1 MSASGTDDRIRN
13 LLDVLEAVP
22 GDVRAFA
29 ELAKRYEDG
38 ARHDDLVALHE
49 RAARVAPD
57 PAAATAH
64 LCAAARAAADLLKS
78 PARAEELW
86 RQVLLVEPLH
96 AGAHGALVALAEV
109 RDDAAVLAEALEG
122 AASAASDPA
131 TAARLTLRLGKVQEE
146 RLGRRD
152 RAALLY
158 TRAARIDPA
167 LHEAREAALACYLA
181 LRRWGQARRMLDAS
195 RDDGPPAVMA
205 AAYARLG
212 AALAEE
218 PLEHPLAMDVLIE
231 ALALDRAAPGAAAAR
246 ERLRALPRIWREES
260 ARLETRAAE
269 LARSGERREAGLTVI
284 RMAQLCAAWDPAGQ
298 ERVVALVERAWSLAP
313 GLPEAL
319 ELLERIFAERGDFRG
334 QAETLERLAAG
345 TRDRAARVGLQL
357 ELERLHLVRFGDTP
371 AALRALLTAL
381 ELDPAC
387 ETAAVQA
394 FEHLADAGQAAE
406 AVALLE
412 RHLAA
417 SPEKPQHALWRTRAA
432 GLAVTVLGDPA
443 RARRHLEAALRA
455 DPGHA
460 PAAVALAPILEQ
472 AGEWQRLVEVLEIG
486 LPAEPDPFERVRRLG
501 RIAAIQAERLERPR
515 EALRTLARAL
525 AIDPRRAETRL
536 AMQRAAAAAGAN
548 VDLVRAFRAAV
559 EALAGDAAAR
569 APLLRRVAEILDR
582 DLDRPDEA
590 ARAWGDVT
598 ANDPADA
605 EAAAALTAVMARA
618 GRHAD
623 AARALEVEIARASG
637 DEKRALTVRLAR
649 LRADAGEPDRAA
661 ALWRGLLTARGDDA
675 EALRGLADALQ
686 HAPGE
691 RAAEERVVVLG
702 RLVVRSD
709 APGEREQ
716 LELERGEVLAEP
728 LGRLGEAAGAAL
740 TVLRSG
746 GTQRAVRDRAVAL
759 LEKLLA
765 RGVDPLRI
773 AQVLAPAYA
782 AAGQP
787 EKQVAMLELI
797 ARRLP
802 ADGDARERAR
812 HLLDASVLRAERL
825 GDPRGALSDASEAL
839 QACPDHAEA
848 RRRCERLAAEVGAFG
863 ELYALLVESARRLE
877 GRPDDELAL
886 RRRAAEVAEQD
897 LGSTHDADAQLRRC
911 LAIRPDDPEIV
922 ADLTRVAIAGERWE
936 EVAEL
941 LLARSR
947 GTTGAERLALLTQL
961 GEVLLERLGDP
972 QAAADTY
979 AEALVHAAAEQR
991 PRLLAR
997 RAAALE
1003 QAGRTDERDAVL
1015 AELAASGRGV
1025 PASRVPG
1032 AEAAILS
1039 AKNPMSDSHPHPDT
1053 GAPPMTETPPAPG
1066 APAEPAAPAGP
1077 LDAAATAARSSPG
1090 DAALRR
1096 ELRRV
1101 ADESGDAEGCAAVL
1115 EELAM
1120 SAPPEA
1126 RVAIWRELADWSER
1140 RLNSPDRAAQAWARV
1155 LAVAPGD
1162 PEALTNLRK
1171 SYRARERWQDLHDV
1185 CTEIARRASEPAAR
1199 HDALREAAVV
1209 AQGRLQDRE
1218 KAVAAWQAVL
1228 AAAPEDRE
1236 AMAALAELFREDP
1249 AARAVMLA
1257 KQAQLIEGDA
1267 DPRKPIDAYAAILAE
1282 RPRDPATIAGLERLL
1297 KRADARGP
1305 AARLLE
1311 NVHRVAGD
1319 AKKLAEVLEVRLEL
1333 AQRNER
1339 TPLLAEV
1346 AALQERIGDRKKAF
1360 LARVRLWRETIREGQ
1375 DQPAARAE
1383 LERVAADAGGIEELV
1398 KAYEE
1403 AIEGGLVM
1411 GQAALDVR
1419 RRLATLWSDRLGKP
1433 EQAARW
1439 LEEVAAQAP
1448 GAEVLGALARIYR
1461 KLGDLP
1467 LLTTALKRLAQG
1479 TTAPGARKELWLEVA
1494 RITEEQIRDR
1504 DGAIEAYRQVLSAD
1518 PDDLPV
1524 MRLLG
1529 RLLGMAERFEE
1540 QAEFLV
1546 REIALVEKRPGFE
1559 AEGSE
1564 LRFRLGRLR
1573 QDRLG
1578 DTAGALEAYREVL
1591 ARVARH
1597 PGALQALEEL
1607 SRTSGPSAR
1616 DAASILES
1624 TWSSG
1629 GDHAK
1634 VVEALEAKAA
1644 LEADTVAR
1652 AALLRRVAE
1661 LYAGPLRNP
1670 EMAFLAAGRS
1680 LTASP
1685 GDVELI
1691 DLAVRLAEAAGV
1703 NEELLGILADNADR
1717 AHEPAAR
1724 AEYQRRIARASRGT
1738 DPQAA
1743 AEAWQR
1749 VLDLLSDDREAM
1761 LGLADSL
1768 RGGGEAD
1775 RLAQAIRRNLAVEE
1789 DEKKRATLLSEL
1801 AKLQAEQLGD
1811 APGALLTWKRY
1822 LEVVPDDRAA
1832 LAALDALCVALE
1844 RWVDLDE
1851 TLVREIALARKARK
1865 QPEAL
1870 VFQHR
1875 LGLLKEERL
1884 LDRDAAVACYDELLQ
1899 FDPAHAETLA
1909 RLEAILQAD
1918 PGNARAAIA
1927 LEKAYGSHGDHDRRA
1942 ATLELR
1948 AGERPD
1954 PQERKALYLE
1964 LADLREKRLADPEM
1978 AFLALC
1984 KAFRQDPADA
1994 VVRDRMERLA
2004 ASTEHL
2010 EELAAIYED
2019 ELERLAPADLAKVS
2033 LRLGQL
2039 YEETLAEPDRA
2050 AGFFRRALALD
2061 PEMAGVAMPA
2071 LDRLYQRIE
2080 AWTDLSDV
2088 LQSRADTA
2096 AGADRVGFLHRL
2108 GQLAQDKL
2116 EAPDRAAAAWEAA
2129 AAADPHHLPSLRAL
2143 EALYDSA
2150 GRKDDLLRVLGAQK
2164 AAGIDGAERERV
2176 LARLGALATELLKL
2190 EEAVQ
2195 HWKDLLV
2202 LRPRNEQALAALE
2215 DLYERLEL
2223 WKELAAHL
2231 KVRLQATVDRKE
2243 ISRLNDKLG
2252 RVMGTRLGDAS
2263 LAIQSFKAVLE
2274 SDPRNRQALEA
2285 LSDIYLAQGDM
2296 EGLAGVYRRL
2306 VPIQDD
2312 AAGVKRIRIELAQVL
2327 VKAGQKSEAAEQGK
2341 RAFDIEPHTVEDLE
2355 KIEEIFRGAG
2365 AAMEGVRA
2373 AEARAALLG
2382 QGSPAEAIP
2391 AWLAVADLWRGQ
2403 KRNDLAA
2410 QSLEK
2415 VLELEP
2421 AHRAAFDQLR
2431 DLHAAGGNWRA
2442 WARVSDV
2449 FAPNI
2454 ADPEEKLA
2462 LLKEVAKVHEQRL
2475 GQKEMAFIAWT
2486 RALSD
2491 APADDE
2497 ALAQTERLAAETEAW
2512 DELTGVLEQVAESAR
2527 GMVRAKLL
2535 LRLGR
2540 AKDEKLDDAAEA
2552 EDAYRRAL
2560 EADPANPEAL
2570 QALTGLFKKRG
2581 RIRELVITLEQRF
2594 EAAASLEEKK
2604 ATLLEAAKLY
2614 DGELQDV
2621 DEAVAALKRILDL
2634 EPDDAAAI
2642 GMVSK
2647 ILRREKRWGE
2657 LIAIF
2662 ARARDL
2668 AADEAGR
2675 VDWQLQMAVLQEN
2688 ELGDDEAAVDSYRA
2702 VLGADDSNVAAL
2714 AGLERLY
2721 TKLDRFAELNRVY
2734 ERQISLAADPREKV
2748 RVLGK
2753 SAGIYEEKL
2762 DDPRRAIE
2770 RNEAVLGFDGGN
2782 LPAIKALE
2790 RLYRQERLW
2799 DKLISVSQHHL
2810 GLVTDRREQVA
2821 LEVAIGE
2828 VWWKEMQR
2836 VDRAEGIFNHALQL
2850 DPESREAV
2858 SALGRLYERSGN
2870 WNLALDM
2877 LKREARSAGAGAD
2890 AVDLHVRMGAIQEDM
2905 LLDTSAAKESYGRA
2919 LQIDPG
2925 CMAAIRAMK
2934 GIYERERNQGAFL
2947 EQLVSE
2953 ARYSEDPAEQT
2964 RLLTELG
2971 RLHQDERNDREGAAR
2986 FYEEALKRTPG
2997 HLAAAR
3003 PLSDLYVAA
3012 QQWDHAERILDAM
3025 VVALDAAGDGKELC
3039 RQAYR
3044 QGYVAE
3050 KLGKKDKALAC
3061 YRRAFDLDA
3070 TYLPALEGLGHL
3082 LVAAGQLEEAM
3093 RVFTAILI
3101 HHREGLTDL
3110 EVVEINW
3117 QIGELAAK
3125 MGQAERAINTFRKAL
3140 EIDANHEPSR
3150 RSLAGL
3156 LQAAGDWEGAVEQLQ
3171 RLLPVLDGP
3180 AKFEALVAIGEACR
3194 DQLKDP
3200 YQAIDAFLAAA
3211 KVDPS
3216 KLAVAEALLGLYRE
3230 TRQGQKAADV
3240 LGQVLARSEVQADG
3254 VRAARLQLALGE
3266 TLRDEVKD
3274 ENAAIGAFERALDL
3288 NPRLVAAFSAIEELL
3303 SRQKRWNELE
3313 QAYVRMVQRL
3323 PKTPDAAPA
3332 RLGLWKALGDLYR
3345 NVLRNDDG
3353 ARLAYQVVVK
3363 ADPTDVAATELY
3375 AELAAK
3381 VPGQETEAIAAYR
3394 QLVKHSPRPAKAV
3407 SALVGLLASRK
3418 EYDRAFNAAQVVTFL
3433 LGGATNEEQQVVM
3446 RLRKLARDQAGR
3458 ALDDAAWPALLHEK
3472 LTGPL
3477 ADIMTLLA
3485 LHARPMFVQSL
3496 KDLGLNPKKDEVEV
3510 EGSLLFFVNVFKYVG
3525 RTLGLRTVRLFRRD
3539 DVPSRLQLVSTDPVG
3554 LVVADQMFEERP
3566 KKELSFLLAKALAF
3580 ARPELFMARLMP
3592 HDQLDL
3598 IFQAACAVGTSKFV
3612 VTADPHMVEK
3622 LKRTLEKTLPENV
3635 RKNSLKLLARKYTEV
3650 QHAGDVRSFMD
3661 AAELTAN
3668 RVGALLAGDLDV
3680 VRKMVTHEKAQV
3692 SKLREETQLRDLAL
3706 FCLSDEYAALR
3717 ERLGLTVV
3725 VPA

>member
-1 MSASGTDDRIRN
+1 VSANSPEERIGH
-13 LLDVLEAVP
+13 LLEVLEAVP
-22 GDVRAFA
+22 GDARAFA
-29 ELAKRYEDG
+29 ELAELYASAE
-38 ARHDDLVALHE
+38 RHDELVALHE
-49 RAARVAPD
+49 RAARIAPD
-57 PAAATAH
+57 PAGAADH
-64 LCAAARAAADLLKS
+64 LRVAARAARDLVGS

-86 RQVLLVEPLH
+86 RHVLLVDPRDAE
-96 AGAHGALVALAEV
+96 AHDALVALAEE
-109 RDDAAVLAEALEG
+109 RQDPAFLAEALEG
-122 AASAASDPA
+122 AAAAAADKTS
-131 TAARLTLRLGKVQEE
+131 AARLTLRLGKVQEE

-158 TRAARIDPA
+158 TRAARLDPG
-167 LHEAREAALACYLA
+167 LHEARDAALECYLA
-181 LRRWGQARRMLDAS
+181 LHRWGQARRMLDAS
-195 RDDGPPAVMA
+195 RADGPPAVLA

-218 PLEHPLAMDVLIE
+218 PLEHPMAMDVLID
-231 ALALDRAAPGAAAAR
+231 ALALDRATPGAGAAR

-260 ARLETRAAE
+260 ARHEAKAVELERA
-269 LARSGERREAGLTVI
+269 GERREAGLRIV
-284 RMAQLCAAWDPAGQ
+284 RMAQLAAAWDPAGP
-298 ERVVALVERAWSLAP
+298 ERVIELVERAWALAP
-313 GLPEAL
+313 GLTEAL
-319 ELLERIFAERGDFRG
+319 DLLERVFAETGDFRG
-334 QAETLERLAAG
+334 HAAALERWVAS
-345 TRDRAARVGLQL
+345 TRDRAARVELHL
-357 ELERLHLVRFGDTP
+357 ALERLHLVRFGDAA
-371 AALRALLTAL
+371 AALQALLAAL

-406 AVALLE
+406 AVSLLE

-432 GLAVTVLGDPA
+432 ALAVSLLGDAA

-460 PAAVALAPILEQ
+460 PAALALAPILEQ
-472 AGEWQRLVEVLEIG
+472 AGEWQRLVEVLEVG
-486 LPAEPDPFERVRRLG
+486 LQAERDPAERVRRLE
-501 RIAAIQAERLERPR
+501 RIAALQAERLERPR
-515 EALRTLARAL
+515 EALRTLARAI
-525 AIDPRRAETRL
+525 AIDPRRAETRA
-536 AMQRAAAAAGAN
+536 AMERAAGAAGAS
-548 VDLVRAFRAAV
+548 VDLVRAFRAAA
-559 EALAGDAAAR
+559 ESLAGDAPAR

-582 DLDRPDEA
+582 DLDHADEA
-590 ARAWGDVT
+590 ARAWAEVT
-598 ANDPADA
+598 ANDPSDA
-605 EAAAALTAVMARA
+605 LAAGALTAAMARA
-618 GRHAD
+618 GRHAE
-623 AARALEVEIARASG
+623 AARSLEEEIQRTTGEAARDAS
-637 DEKRALTVRLAR
+637 VRLAR
-649 LRADAGEPDRAA
+649 LRGDAGEHERAA
-661 ALWRGLLTARGDDA
+661 ALWRKLIAAHGDDA
-675 EALRGLADALQ
+675 VALRGLADTLR
-686 HAPGE
+686 HLPGE
-691 RAAEERVVVLG
+691 RAAEERVLALA
-702 RLVVRSD
+702 RLTVRSD
-709 APGEREQ
+709 GAGEREQ
-716 LELERGEVLAEP
+716 LELERAEVLAEP

-746 GTQRAVRDRAVAL
+746 GAQRAVRDRAVAL

-787 EKQVAMLELI
+787 ERQVAMLELM
-797 ARRLP
+797 ARRMP
-802 ADGDARERAR
+802 ADGDPRERAR
-812 HLLDASVLRAERL
+812 HLLDASLLRAERL
-825 GDPRGALSDASEAL
+825 GDPRGALSDAAEAL
-839 QACPDHAEA
+839 RACPDHAEA

-897 LGSTHDADAQLRRC
+897 LGSTQDADAQLRRC
-911 LAIRPDDPEIV
+911 LAIRPEDAEIH
-922 ADLTRVAIAGERWE
+922 ADLTRVAVAGERWE
-936 EVAEL
+936 EVADL
-941 LLARSR
+941 LHVRAGRTS
-947 GTTGAERLALLTQL
+947 GPERLALLTQL
-961 GEVLLERLGDP
+961 GEVLLERLRNP
-972 QAAADTY
+972 
-979 AEALVHAAAEQR
+979 EAAAEVYARALEDAPAGQR

-997 RAAALE
+997 RASALE
-1003 QAGRTDERDAVL
+1003 LAGRGEERDRVL
-1015 AELAASGRGV
+1015 SELAASGRDA
-1025 PASRVPG
+1025 ASRLPG
-1032 AEAAILS
+1032 GDAAIL
-1039 AKNPMSDSHPHPDT
+1039 AGTTPMSDPQTPSDT
-1053 GAPPMTETPPAPG
+1053 GGSQMTDTTQPPG
-1066 APAEPAAPAGP
+1066 APADYGTPGP
-1077 LDAAATAARSSPG
+1077 LDAAAAAARSNPG

-1101 ADESGDAEGCAAVL
+1101 ADEAGDAEGCAAVL
-1115 EELAM
+1115 DELAV
-1120 SAPPEA
+1120 SAPPESRA
-1126 RVAIWRELADWSER
+1126 AIWRELADWSER
-1140 RLNSPDRAAQAWARV
+1140 RLNAPDRAAQAWARV
-1155 LAVAPGD
+1155 LTVTPGD

-1171 SYRARERWQDLHDV
+1171 NYRARERWQDLHDV
-1185 CTEIARRASEPAAR
+1185 CMEIARRSSDPVAR
-1199 HDALREAAVV
+1199 HDALREAAVT
-1209 AQGRLQDRE
+1209 AQSRLQDRE
-1218 KAVAAWQAVL
+1218 KAVAAWQAAL
-1228 AAAPEDRE
+1228 AAAPEDSE

-1257 KQAQLIEGDA
+1257 KQAQLIEGDP

-1297 KRADARGP
+1297 KRADARGS

-1333 AQRNER
+1333 AQRGER

-1360 LARVRLWRETIREGQ
+1360 LARARLWRETIRDGQ

-1383 LERVAADAGGIEELV
+1383 LERVAADAGAIEDLA

-1403 AIEGGLVM
+1403 AIVGGLVV
-1411 GQAALDVR
+1411 GNAALDVR

-1433 EQAARW
+1433 EQAAHW
-1439 LEEVAAQAP
+1439 LEEIASQAP

-1467 LLTTALKRLAQG
+1467 LLTAALRRLAQS
-1479 TTAPGARKELWLEVA
+1479 TQAPGARKELWLEVA

-1504 DGAIEAYRQVLSAD
+1504 DGAIDAYRQVLAAD

-1529 RLLGMAERFEE
+1529 RLLGAAERYEE
-1540 QAEFLV
+1540 QAEFLE

-1578 DTAGALEAYREVL
+1578 DSAGALAAYREVL

-1597 PGALQALEEL
+1597 PGTLQALEEIA
-1607 SRTSGPSAR
+1607 RRAGPSANE
-1616 DAASILES
+1616 AATILES
-1624 TWSSG
+1624 TWASR

-1644 LEADTVAR
+1644 LEGDTAAR

-1670 EMAFLAAGRS
+1670 EMAFLAAGRA

-1685 GDVELI
+1685 GALELI
-1691 DLAVRLAEAAGV
+1691 DLAVRLAEAAGL
-1703 NEELLGILADNADR
+1703 NEELLGLLADNADR
-1717 AHEPAAR
+1717 AHESAAR
-1724 AEYQRRIARASRGT
+1724 AEYQRRIARASRAE
-1738 DPQAA
+1738 PQRA

-1749 VLDLLSDDREAM
+1749 VLDLLPDDREAM
-1761 LGLADSL
+1761 AGLADSL

-1789 DEKKRATLLSEL
+1789 DAKKRAQLLSEL
-1801 AKLQAEQLGD
+1801 ARLQTESLGD

-1822 LEVVPDDRAA
+1822 LELVPEDRNA
-1832 LAALDALCVALE
+1832 LAALHELCVGLE

-1865 QPEAL
+1865 QADAIAL
-1870 VFQHR
+1870 QHQ
-1875 LGLLKEERL
+1875 LGVLKEEQL
-1884 LDRDAAVACYDELLQ
+1884 LDRDGAVACYEEILS
-1899 FDPAHAETLA
+1899 FEPGHAETVA

-1918 PGNARAAIA
+1918 PGNARAAVA
-1927 LEKAYGSHGDHDRRA
+1927 LEKAFGSQGDYGRRA

-1964 LADLREKRLADPEM
+1964 LADLREKKLADPEM

-1994 VVRDRMERLA
+1994 VVRERLDKLA
-2004 ASTEHL
+2004 VATDHL
-2010 EELAAIYED
+2010 EELAGTLED
-2019 ELERLAPADLAKVS
+2019 ELERMGPADVATVS
-2033 LRLGQL
+2033 MRLGQL
-2039 YEETLAEPDRA
+2039 YEEKLAEPQHA
-2050 AGFFRRALALD
+2050 AEFFRRALALAPD
-2061 PEMAGVAMPA
+2061 VAPTALPA
-2071 LDRLYQRIE
+2071 LDRLYVRTE
-2080 AWTDLSDV
+2080 AWTELGDV
-2088 LQSRADTA
+2088 LQSRADLA
-2096 AGADRVGFLHRL
+2096 SGAEQVGLLHRL
-2108 GQLAQDKL
+2108 GQLALERL

-2129 AAADPHHLPSLRAL
+2129 IAVDPRHLPSLRAL
-2143 EALYDSA
+2143 ESLYEGA

-2164 AAGIDGAERERV
+2164 VAGLDGAERERV
-2176 LARLGALATELLKL
+2176 LAKLGTLATELLKL
-2190 EEAVQ
+2190 DDAVQ
-2195 HWKDLLV
+2195 HWKDLLSFK
-2202 LRPRNEQALAALE
+2202 PRHEQALAALE

-2231 KVRLQATVDRKE
+2231 KVRIQATVDRRE

-2285 LSDIYLAQGDM
+2285 LRDIYAAQGETDA
-2296 EGLAGVYRRL
+2296 LAGVYRKL

-2312 AAGVKRIRIELAQVL
+2312 AAGVKRVRLELAQVL
-2327 VKAGQKSEAAEQGK
+2327 VKAGQKTDAAEQGK

-2355 KIEEIFRGAG
+2355 KIEEVFRGAG
-2365 AAMEGVRA
+2365 AVVEAVRA
-2373 AEARAALLG
+2373 AEARAALLA

-2391 AWLAVADLWRGQ
+2391 AWLAVADLWRAQ
-2403 KRNDLAA
+2403 KRNDAAA
-2410 QSLEK
+2410 QALEK

-2421 AHRAAFDQLR
+2421 THRPAFDKLR
-2431 DLHAAGGNWRA
+2431 ELHAAGGNWRA

-2449 FAPNI
+2449 FAPNLP
-2454 ADPEEKLA
+2454 DPEEKLQ
-2462 LLKEVAKVHEQRL
+2462 LLKEIAKIHEQKL

-2491 APADDE
+2491 APGDEE
-2497 ALAQTERLAAETEAW
+2497 ALANTERLAAETEAW
-2512 DELTGVLEQVAESAR
+2512 DELSGVLEQVAEAAR

-2535 LRLGR
+2535 LHLGR
-2540 AKDEKLDDAAEA
+2540 TKDEKLDDAGEAEA
-2552 EDAYRRAL
+2552 AYRKAL

-2581 RIRELVITLEQRF
+2581 RVRELVITLEQRF

-2604 ATLLEAAKLY
+2604 ATLLEAARLY

-2621 DEAVAALKRILDL
+2621 DEAVAALKRLLDL
-2634 EPDDAAAI
+2634 EPDDATAVEMI
-2642 GMVSK
+2642 SK
-2647 ILRREKRWGE
+2647 ILRREKRWGD
-2657 LIAIF
+2657 LLSIF

-2668 AADEAGR
+2668 APDEAGR
-2675 VDWQLQMAVLQEN
+2675 VAWQLQMGVLQEN
-2688 ELGDDEAAVDSYRA
+2688 ELGDDEAAVDSYRS
-2702 VLGADDSNVAAL
+2702 VLGADDSNVQAL

-2734 ERQISLAADPREKV
+2734 ERQIALATDPREKV

-2753 SAGIYEEKL
+2753 SSGIYEEKL

-2770 RNEAVLGFDGGN
+2770 RNEEVLGIDGGN

-2790 RLYRQERLW
+2790 RLYRQEKLW
-2799 DKLISVSQHHL
+2799 EKLISVSQHHL

-2821 LEVAIGE
+2821 LEVTIGE

-2877 LKREARSAGAGAD
+2877 LKREARIAGASAD
-2890 AVDLHVRMGAIQEDM
+2890 AVEIHVRMGAIQEDM
-2905 LLDTSAAKESYGRA
+2905 LLDTGAAKESYGRA

-2925 CMAAIRAMK
+2925 CLAAIRAMK

-2964 RLLTELG
+2964 RLLTEVG
-2971 RLHQDERNDREGAAR
+2971 RLHQDERGDREGAAR
-2986 FYEEALKRTPG
+2986 FYEEALKRTAG
-2997 HLAAAR
+2997 HLDALR
-3003 PLSDLYVAA
+3003 PLSDIYVAA
-3012 QQWDHAERILDAM
+3012 QQWDHAERVLDAM
-3025 VVALDAAGDGKELC
+3025 VGVLESSGDSKELC
-3039 RQAYR
+3039 RQSYR

-3050 KLGKKDKALAC
+3050 KLGKKEKALAA

-3082 LVAAGQLEEAM
+3082 LVQEGQLDEAM

-3110 EVVEINW
+3110 EVVETNW

-3125 MGQAERAINTFRKAL
+3125 MGQTERAINTFRKAL

-3150 RSLAGL
+3150 RSLARL
-3156 LQAAGDWEGAVEQLQ
+3156 LQDSGDWEGAVEQLQ
-3171 RLLPVLDGP
+3171 RLLPILDGP
-3180 AKFEALVAIGEACR
+3180 AKFDTLVVIGEACR

-3216 KLAVAEALLGLYRE
+3216 KLGVAEALLGLYRE

-3240 LGQVLARSEVQADG
+3240 LGQILARSEVQGDA
-3254 VRAARLQLALGE
+3254 VRAAKLQLALGE

-3274 ENAAIGAFERALDL
+3274 EEAAIAAFERALDL
-3288 NPRLVAAFSAIEELL
+3288 NPRLVAAFSSVEEIL

-3323 PKTPDAAPA
+3323 PKTADVAPA
-3332 RLGLWKALGDLYR
+3332 RLGLWKTLGDLYR
-3345 NVLRNDDG
+3345 NVLRNDES

-3363 ADPTDVAATELY
+3363 ADPSDVAATELY

-3381 VPGQETEAIAAYR
+3381 VPGQEMEAIQAYR
-3394 QLVKHSPRPAKAV
+3394 QLVRNSPRPAKAV
-3407 SALVGLLASRK
+3407 SALVGLLAARR

-3433 LGGATNEEQQVVM
+3433 LGGATQEEQQVVVK
-3446 RLRKLARDQAGR
+3446 LRKLARDQAGR
-3458 ALDDAAWPALLHEK
+3458 ALDDESWPALLHER
-3472 LTGPL
+3472 LRGPL

-3485 LHARPMFVQSL
+3485 IHARPMFVQSL

-3510 EGSLLFFVNVFKYVG
+3510 EGSLLFFVNIFKYVG
-3525 RTLGLRTVRLFRRD
+3525 RTLGLRSVRLYRRD
-3539 DVPSRLQLVSTDPVG
+3539 EVPSRLQLVSTDPIG
-3554 LVVADQMFEERP
+3554 LIVADQVFEERP

-3635 RKNSLKLLARKYTEV
+3635 RKNALKVLARKYTEV
-3650 QHAGDVRSFMD
+3650 QHAGDVRSYMD

-3668 RVGALLAGDLDV
+3668 RVGALLAGDLDT

-3692 SKLREETQLRDLAL
+3692 SKLREETQLKDLAL
-3706 FCLSDEYAALR
+3706 FCLSDEYALLR
-3717 ERLGLTVV
+3717 EKLGLTVV
-3725 VPA
+3725 VPT